1 MLENGALFLGATFG
15 ILQSES
21 LEPLPTL
28 LRGVIAS
35 RRPEIPVERR
45 VMTANVYHADE
56 RSWN

>member
-28 LRGVIAS
+28 RGVFTS
-35 RRPEIPVERR
+35 RRPEIPVESR